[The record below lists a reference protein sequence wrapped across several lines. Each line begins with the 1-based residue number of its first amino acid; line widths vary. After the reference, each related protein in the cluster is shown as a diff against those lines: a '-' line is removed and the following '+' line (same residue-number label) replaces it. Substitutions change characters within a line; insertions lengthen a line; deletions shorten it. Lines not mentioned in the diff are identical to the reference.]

1 MTKRKPPNAS
11 WESWIDQA
19 IEEGRQAGAFDNLP
33 GTGRP
38 IAGLDRPRDED
49 WWVKQKLRDEGVSFL
64 PPTLALRK
72 EVEDARAKMAAA
84 RSEAEVRQLVEEI
97 NTRIRTV
104 NRMATSGPPSNLM
117 PLDADRAV
125 ARWREGREGREGR
138 DDAGVGASSE
148 AQGHSGRKDDPAQ

>member
-1 MTKRKPPNAS
+1 MTQRKPPGVS
-11 WESWIDQA
+11 WESWIDKA
-19 IEEGRQAGAFDNLP
+19 VEAGRESGAFDNLS

-49 WWVKQKLRDEGVSFL
+49 WWVKQKLREEGVSFL

-72 EVEDARAKMAAA
+72 EVEDARARMAAA
-84 RSEAEVRQLVEEI
+84 DSEAEVRRLVEEI

-117 PLDADRAV
+117 PLDAERAV
-125 ARWREGREGREGR
+125 ARWRAGRTGTAPEAPSAEA
-138 DDAGVGASSE
+138 AGG
-148 AQGHSGRKDDPAQ
+148 GGRKGDPAQ